1 MSNGTTQ
8 SVELDC
14 WPETTDFN
22 FDDFKD
28 RFSSC
33 WLDDYLREIVLQC
46 VNALL
51 TVSASWALTVLFPI
65 CFLRI
70 FAFDWKYVEELVPE
84 ILHDYS
90 QRLLLYKVLA
100 TVVMFAMLYDTLDA
114 AKIDLK
120 SIVSMTQIISL
131 SFSLAA
137 RPLITNIID
146 GLYLVIGNTLKRDL
160 ELELNGVR
168 RAKITR
174 LNLTTAELKPDGED
188 CVIHVPYAMIASS
201 VFIVHSSGSFGNT
214 NLPKKVE
221 PTANYEGDNEADAV
235 GANSDGRRY

>member
-1 MSNGTTQ
+1 
-8 SVELDC
+8 
-14 WPETTDFN
+14 
-22 FDDFKD
+22 
-28 RFSSC
+28 
-33 WLDDYLREIVLQC
+33 
-46 VNALL
+46 
-51 TVSASWALTVLFPI
+51 
-65 CFLRI
+65 
-70 FAFDWKYVEELVPE
+70 
-84 ILHDYS
+84 
-90 QRLLLYKVLA
+90 
-100 TVVMFAMLYDTLDA
+100 MFAMLYDTLDA

-188 CVIHVPYAMIASS
+188 CIIHVPYAMIASS
-201 VFIVHSSGSFGNT
+201 VFIVHSSNSFGNT
-214 NLPKKVE
+214 EIPNKAKPTDDNQIDENSAVVINETSADGSNFKV
-221 PTANYEGDNEADAV
+221 
-235 GANSDGRRY
+235 